1 MKGPP
6 KMKGMGGPKG
16 MPKMGSGK
24 PGIVTGGNTSGLSAG
39 LDAARPVKPG
49 RMASMKKQMF
59 GGGM

>member
-6 KMKGMGGPKG
+6 KMKGMSSKLPS
-16 MPKMGSGK
+16 MGSGK

-39 LDAARPVKPG
+39 LTAARPVKPG

-59 GGGM
+59 GGGE

>member
-6 KMKGMGGPKG
+6 KMKGGKGP
-16 MPKMGSGK
+16 PKMGSGK
-24 PGIVTGGNTSGLSAG
+24 SGIVTGGNTSGLAAG
-39 LDAARPVKPG
+39 LSAARPMKPG